1 MREFEKWE
9 LAVWKCPVCGCKNKI
24 HTQLIDPNTQEY
36 VGYTL
41 KCCACGDYHE
51 FFNEHESNGVQ
62 GRPNFKYGRQRCI
75 QMSFCPHKDCKLYGT
90 CTPKDPCKQPKKP
103 CNCPT
108 NSRGCCPPPQID
120 KVTYQIIEEPK
131 FL

>member
-9 LAVWKCPVCGCKNKI
+9 LAVWKCPVCRCKNKI
-24 HTQLIDPNTQEY
+24 HTELMDPCRHKL
-36 VGYTL
+36 VGYTT

-62 GRPNFKYGRQRCI
+62 GRPNFKYGHQRCV
-75 QMSFCPHKDCKLYGT
+75 QPSFCPHKDCKLYGT
-90 CTPKDPCKQPKKP
+90 FGPIEPEKQPKPVKP
-103 CNCPT
+103 SHP
-108 NSRGCCPPPQID
+108 SGEKSPEIGKVVYHIID
-120 KVTYQIIEEPK
+120 EPK